1 MNAGMLTRD
10 DGYVSDHQSHG
21 SGRQPSS
28 TRAVKAASYIQPSH
42 HSSTTGGKRPPGMR
56 LSSEPQ
62 ALAIQTMSQDPPRGK
77 KGLPFLKNPMSTLL
91 LRRKSSQT
99 VLPELSLSV
108 RREQEPVYDPRIR
121 GTRVHDFS
129 APRPRGPTRVHDSVH
144 GAVEKPSGLDA
155 SAEPRA
161 SVSGTPLPPPKDDHS
176 SSKRTSFSGYSHDA
190 PADIGAVG
198 QHKEDAMS
206 REHTVV
212 SHKRRS
218 FMSSRRKSTMSASL
232 ASMSR
237 NTSAASGRGMFSSIP
252 KHMKSTSSRFS
263 FDMIGAAKQEKIL
276 EERHRQRQQDKQT
289 DDEDEYGPRDSRFDE
304 FDEDAFDYDALDYDD
319 GLEERIPGVN
329 ADFDEEDGFDAF
341 DDPDND
347 QENFAGFTFQRSDPT
362 STLTSP
368 RSAGLVP
375 TPGDVEG
382 DVIDYASAGFSGTP
396 EQQLGALTP
405 TDASCLPAPLK
416 SPRLSSGPTGLG
428 IQELAA
434 DADPA
439 KRTEQQPT
447 EVEYP
452 NQKDE
457 LYFNDG
463 LIHDFDGE
471 GDGSA
476 FDESIFDLD
485 DTDQYGRPIPG
496 MFAKALSQRTAIQE
510 TKKRES
516 DMTSRLS
523 QQSGVSRSTAH
534 TSLSVDQPKAVVA
547 ETREADNVP
556 EQVPQAEVQ
565 VSDWSANSQDSMVA
579 YQAALAAAA
588 HQAAASG
595 KFRRD
600 SSPGTPA
607 DLMVTSP
614 TTCASTQSDPK
625 NENLDDYE
633 VDDGGYTSAGLDD
646 YELDD
651 DAIIAE
657 ANASA
662 LANDTDGWYGEEFGF
677 YSAPLSHNHAP
688 STILSEK
695 NLFQYSHG
703 GYFGPSGVNRSVSGR
718 VVSREPNLTPITE
731 RSEYSNRNSLMSL
744 MPSSSNNVAPLQSPG
759 LAQLAMMGDDDNNN
773 MSLSALMRFRSKA
786 WGGSQAS
793 ATSSRDGSPY
803 DRNGATSP
811 LDQDYT
817 SHRRK
822 NSAFSLWSQE
832 SGAAS
837 GSGSPTMTMSMSM
850 PNVPISSFNP
860 NARSPKTHA
869 SKSASPPPPAPQPSA
884 IAAPTPLYTSPPYT
898 SPQPP
903 SQYTHSSA
911 LSACPPVLED
921 EETDDYDEYDGPSM
935 SPAFTNSALNSA
947 SAASNKRNTAPP
959 TMAAMTMAAPG
970 SGNTSPVESR
980 HPRRPGMGHKHKGSA
995 DSISYMREDE
1005 GSSGAP
1011 RWVMERRRTADSG
1024 EIEILAREVID
1035 RGQI

>member
-1 MNAGMLTRD
+1 M
-10 DGYVSDHQSHG
+10 
-21 SGRQPSS
+21 
-28 TRAVKAASYIQPSH
+28 
-42 HSSTTGGKRPPGMR
+42 
-56 LSSEPQ
+56 
-62 ALAIQTMSQDPPRGK
+62 
-77 KGLPFLKNPMSTLL
+77 
-91 LRRKSSQT
+91 
-99 VLPELSLSV
+99 
-108 RREQEPVYDPRIR
+108 
-121 GTRVHDFS
+121 HDFS
-129 APRPRGPTRVHDSVH
+129 APRPRAPARIHDSVH
-144 GAVEKPSGLDA
+144 ITAGKLSSQDA
-155 SAEPRA
+155 SA
-161 SVSGTPLPPPKDDHS
+161 SVSAEPKASAPGTSPLPPPKDDRS
-176 SSKRTSFSGYSHDA
+176 SSKRTSFSAQSQDVPADVGAMGPSKQQDA
-190 PADIGAVG
+190 P
-198 QHKEDAMS
+198 S

-218 FMSSRRKSTMSASL
+218 LMGSRRKSSMPASL

-289 DDEDEYGPRDSRFDE
+289 DDDDEYGPRDSRFDE

-329 ADFDEEDGFDAF
+329 ADLDEEEGFDTF

-368 RSAGLVP
+368 RSAGLLP
-375 TPGDVEG
+375 TPGEVEG
-382 DVIDYASAGFSGTP
+382 DVIDYPSGGFSGTP
-396 EQQLGALTP
+396 EQPPGGLTP
-405 TDASCLPAPLK
+405 TDASCFPAPLK
-416 SPRLSSGPTGLG
+416 SPRLSVPTGLG
-428 IQELAA
+428 IQELVAG
-434 DADPA
+434 ADPA
-439 KRTEQQPT
+439 KTTNQQPT
-447 EVEYP
+447 EIEYP

-496 MFAKALSQRTAIQE
+496 LFAKALTQRTAAQE

-516 DMTSRLS
+516 DITSRLS
-523 QQSGVSRSTAH
+523 QQSGMSHSTAH
-534 TSLSVDQPKAVVA
+534 TSVSVDQPKATGS
-547 ETREADNVP
+547 ESQGTSNVP
-556 EQVPQAEVQ
+556 EQVSQTEAQAPG
-565 VSDWSANSQDSMVA
+565 WSANSQDSMVA

-614 TTCASTQSDPK
+614 TTCASTQSDPH
-625 NENLDDYE
+625 NENALEDYE
-633 VDDGGYTSAGLDD
+633 YDDGGYTSAGLDD

-662 LANDTDGWYGEEFGF
+662 LANDTDGWYGQEFGF
-677 YSAPLSHNHAP
+677 YSAPLSHNHVP
-688 STILSEK
+688 STVLSEK

-703 GYFGPSGVNRSVSGR
+703 GYFGPSGVNRTVSGR

-744 MPSSSNNVAPLQSPG
+744 MPSTSNNAAPLQSPG
-759 LAQLAMMGDDDNNN
+759 LAQLAMMGGDDDNN

-811 LDQDYT
+811 LDHDYT
-817 SHRRK
+817 SHKRK

-837 GSGSPTMTMSMSM
+837 GSGSPTLTMSMSM

-860 NARSPKTHA
+860 NARSPKTNA
-869 SKSASPPPPAPQPSA
+869 STSASPPPPPPQPSGPS
-884 IAAPTPLYTSPPYT
+884 APPQLYASPP
-898 SPQPP
+898 PP

-911 LSACPPVLED
+911 LSAFPPVLED
-921 EETDDYDEYDGPSM
+921 EEMDDYDDPYDAPVM
-935 SPAFTNSALNSA
+935 SPAFTNSALNAA
-947 SAASNKRNTAPP
+947 SAASRKRYTAPA
-959 TMAAMTMAAPG
+959 TMTIMATANK
-970 SGNTSPVESR
+970 SESTSPVE
-980 HPRRPGMGHKHKGSA
+980 PRQQKLPGMGHKHKGSA

-1024 EIEILAREVID
+1024 EIEVLAREVID